1 MFTHHHYQFHH
12 HRHHVQYHI
21 NHYYHRLHYYQYRS
35 RELSTTDDNYVKWTQ
50 WIFLQLYK
58 SNLAIQS
65 EVNVNWCSALGTV
78 LANEEIINGLSERGN
93 HPVIRMP
100 LRQWILKITKYA
112 DRLEDDLIDLEWPEG
127 TLSAQKQ
134 WIGKSIGANVKFIV
148 DLSSITTT
156 LSSSSSSAPLSSS
169 SMSSNNNN
177 SNNLDDNNSN
187 IHDQLL
193 SVEVFT
199 TRPDTLVGVTYL
211 VLAPEHPLVNKLTI
225 KSQHENVKKYLQQI
239 TGKSDLERTSI
250 GKERGKTG
258 VFLGSYAKH
267 PITNEYIPIWIA
279 DYVLSNYGTGA
290 IMAVPAHD
298 ERDYEFATL
307 FNLPIKQVVEMNADD
322 VDDTDAIKNNSHDN
336 GDNNSDISTV
346 TLPLLGYG
354 KIINSGEEYNGKTS
368 IECQELIISKL
379 EELKLGNKQITYK
392 LRDWVFSRQRYWGE
406 PIPIYF
412 PIEFINND
420 NEDDSNNNSGSS
432 NNDNDN
438 HDIKDPTK
446 GSPHKILYDQPIA
459 VDECDLPL
467 KLPEMTNFQPG
478 DDPQGCLARAVD
490 WRYFKKDDGK
500 WYARETN
507 TMPQWAGSCWYYLR
521 FTDPLNQQSIM
532 NEDNSSWLPVDL
544 YIGGQ
549 EHAVLHL
556 LYARFWHKVLYD
568 IGVVNHKE
576 PFLKLIHQGMILG
589 SDGEK
594 MSKSR
599 GNVINPDDV
608 VKEYGADA
616 LRVRNC

>member
-1 MFTHHHYQFHH
+1 LPYTILCHIYHRICHHQCI
-12 HRHHVQYHI
+12 RHHLKFIIVI
-21 NHYYHRLHYYQYRS
+21 FIIRS

-58 SNLAIQS
+58 SNLATQS

-112 DRLEDDLIDLEWPEG
+112 DRLEDDLIGLEWPEG

-134 WIGKSIGANVKFIV
+134 WIGKSIGANVKFNV
-148 DLSSITTT
+148 DLSSITTSSLPST
-156 LSSSSSSAPLSSS
+156 SSSVSSSSTTV
-169 SMSSNNNN
+169 SNDN
-177 SNNLDDNNSN
+177 SNDINNLDDNY
-187 IHDQLL
+187 IHDQL

-211 VLAPEHPLVNKLTI
+211 VLAPEHPLVDKLTI
-225 KSQHENVKKYLQQI
+225 ESQREDVKKYLQQI

-258 VFLGSYAKH
+258 VSLGSLAKH
-267 PITNEYIPIWIA
+267 PITNECIPIWIA

-307 FNLPIKQVVEMNADD
+307 FNLPIKQVVEIID
-322 VDDTDAIKNNSHDN
+322 DDTDAIKHNTMDTSNSHDN
-336 GDNNSDISTV
+336 SSV
-346 TLPLLGYG
+346 TLPILGYG

-368 IECQELIISKL
+368 MECQELIISKL

-412 PIEFINND
+412 PIEFIND
-420 NEDDSNNNSGSS
+420 GSNEDDM
-432 NNDNDN
+432 
-438 HDIKDPTK
+438 KDPTK
-446 GSPHKILYDQPIA
+446 GSPHKILYDHPIA

-532 NEDNSSWLPVDL
+532 NDDNSSWLPVDL

-576 PFLKLIHQGMILG
+576 PFLKLVHQGMILG

-616 LRVRNC
+616 LRVRVDNRHRVDCYIDC